1 MSIYMFKFR
10 YVCPDPKIN
19 VEMSIFISTW
29 NICVHSLEKYMSKS
43 MYGSRFN
50 VFFDIYI
57 EAEVSSY
64 ISACNIMQMGCLR
77 FLMNAVNICR
87 SRMKGS

>member
-10 YVCPDPKIN
+10 YVCPDPNIN
-19 VEMSIFISTW
+19 VEMSIFISTC

-43 MYGSRFN
+43 MYGTRFILARFN

-57 EAEVSSY
+57 ETAVQTY
-64 ISACNIMQMGCLR
+64 ISACDLMQM
-77 FLMNAVNICR
+77 
-87 SRMKGS
+87 S